1 MGLEF
6 WAREIANNDEQLEE
20 EGLMAMEEEKS
31 MDERERDREREQRED
46 LEMRKGER
54 EKVC

>member
-31 MDERERDREREQRED
+31 MDEREREQRED

-54 EKVC
+54 EKAC